1 MSEKT
6 TTIFFSIA
14 FLAIAFMLLY
24 MTAASAAING
34 LTNEKCKIQTET
46 IIKISE
52 GTSNDIVFSDNHL
65 DSLKTKV
72 LNKTV
77 TLHLPKL
84 FGGAII
90 SEHVAQIAVDD
101 NIIFTELN

>member
-52 GTSNDIVFSDNHL
+52 GTSNDIVFSDNQG
-65 DSLKTKV
+65 DRYY
-72 LNKTV
+72 
-77 TLHLPKL
+77 
-84 FGGAII
+84 I
-90 SEHVAQIAVDD
+90 
-101 NIIFTELN
+101 